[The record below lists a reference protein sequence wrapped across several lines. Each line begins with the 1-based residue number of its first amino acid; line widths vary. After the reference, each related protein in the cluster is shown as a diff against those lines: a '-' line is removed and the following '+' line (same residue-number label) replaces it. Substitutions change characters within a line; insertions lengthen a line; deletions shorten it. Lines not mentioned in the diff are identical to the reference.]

1 MLISKENRELRDAI
15 LGFERRIETMHL
27 DFQKYRLGEADRMPG
42 WERLEQEILMLSRR
56 KVFDLELRNHLDR
69 IMHKFQNR
77 KKIWL
82 RWAEEYQQ
90 TPRNGG

>member
-15 LGFERRIETMHL
+15 LGLERRIETMHL